1 VNPLLEQIMETTK
14 EEIKGIKRSIRGK
27 NRPEDLPEIRDFTTA
42 VSRPGQIHLIA
53 EIKYASPSTGVLSEK
68 RDSLKI
74 STAYETAGA
83 AAVSLVTE
91 KHFFNGD
98 IREISLLK
106 QRMRLPVLRKDF
118 IMDPV
123 QLEESFLY
131 GADAVLFIARI
142 LSPAQLR
149 ELICAANAFGLHVL
163 VEIHDET
170 DLEKAL
176 ACGAKLIGI
185 NNRDLNTFQVDP
197 GVTAR
202 LAPRI
207 PSACIRVSESGF
219 RSAQDIQRFIS
230 QDIQAVLVGTALM
243 KSTDIFAAARS
254 FVEAGQELP
263 W

>member
-1 VNPLLEQIMETTK
+1 MNPILEQIVKTAK
-14 EEIKGIKRSIRGK
+14 EEIKGIKRSIRRK
-27 NRPEDLPEIRDFTTA
+27 NRPQDSPEIRDFTAA
-42 VSRPGQIHLIA
+42 VSRPGQIRLIA
-53 EIKYASPSTGVLSEK
+53 EIKYASPSAGVLSEK
-68 RDSLKI
+68 KDALKI
-74 STAYETAGA
+74 AAAYETAGA

-91 KHFFNGD
+91 RRFFNGD
-98 IREISLLK
+98 IREIPPLK

-123 QLEESFLY
+123 QVEASFLY

-149 ELICAANAFGLHVL
+149 ELIGAANAFGLHVL

-176 ACGAKLIGI
+176 DCGALLIGI
-185 NNRDLNTFQVDP
+185 NNRDLDTFEVDP

-207 PSACIRVSESGF
+207 PSACVRVSESGF
-219 RSAQDIQRFIS
+219 RSAQDVKRLIPR
-230 QDIQAVLVGTALM
+230 DIQAVLVGTALM
-243 KSTDIFAAARS
+243 ESTDTLAAARS
-254 FVEAGQELP
+254 FVKAGQGLA